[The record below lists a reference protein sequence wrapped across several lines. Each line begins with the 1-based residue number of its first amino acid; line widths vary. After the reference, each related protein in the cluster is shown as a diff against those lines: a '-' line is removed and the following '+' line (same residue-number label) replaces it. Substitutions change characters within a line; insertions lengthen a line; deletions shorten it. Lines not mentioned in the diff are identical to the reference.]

1 MNEQYEMAY
10 VSLLYCEKIAGA
22 LPSTCVRSEAVYY
35 CRSLMI
41 GGTDM
46 RFPNLPK
53 DYARPQLLIEQ
64 APVNNVNVTACSMF
78 INHVLIC

>member
-1 MNEQYEMAY
+1 MAY

-22 LPSTCVRSEAVYY
+22 LPSTCVRSEAV
-35 CRSLMI
+35 CCRRSLMI

-64 APVNNVNVTACSMF
+64 APVNTVNNVNVTACSMF
-78 INHVLIC
+78 INHVLIYGC